1 MKRENAGETPWSS
14 PKFSG
19 LEAKPVRSRAS
30 SIEIISGEANM
41 FPTDVVIVAGA
52 RTPMA
57 RYTGIFSEVS
67 AIELGA
73 HAAKAAMHRSGV
85 DPHEIDHAI
94 FGNVMQTSA
103 DAIYGARHVGL
114 KAGLKVETPAVT
126 VNRLCGSGIEAIV
139 QAGQRLLLGEADIV
153 LAGGMENMTQAPFVI
168 RGARAGLKLG
178 GGVLEDFLFVGLTD
192 TYCGLPMALTA
203 EKLAEQHGITRKD
216 ADAYA
221 LRSQQAADAAAKA
234 GYFKEEITPVEVKQ
248 GKKATLASEDDHRRP
263 GTTMENL
270 ERLPPS
276 FKKDGIVTAGNAS
289 GIVDGA
295 AAVVVTREKTAKER
309 GLKPIGRIV
318 SWAVAGVDPSI
329 MGIGPVPSAR
339 KALQLARLKLEQID
353 RIEVNE
359 AFAAQYLAVEKE
371 LGLPRDK
378 TNVNGGAIALG
389 HPLGASGTRLVITV
403 LHELRRKDLRY
414 GLTTACIGGGQ
425 GIAMVVE
432 TLGN

>member
-1 MKRENAGETPWSS
+1 
-14 PKFSG
+14 
-19 LEAKPVRSRAS
+19 
-30 SIEIISGEANM
+30 M
-41 FPTDVVIVAGA
+41 FPSDVVIVAGA

-57 RYTGIFSEVS
+57 RYTGGFSEVS
-67 AIELGA
+67 AIDLGA
-73 HAAKAAMHRSGV
+73 HAGKAAIQKSGV
-85 DPHEIDHAI
+85 DPAEFDHAI

-139 QAGQRLLLGEADIV
+139 QGAHRLLLGEANMV

-168 RGARAGLKLG
+168 RGARTGLKLG
-178 GGVLEDFLFVGLTD
+178 GGALEDFLFVGLTD

-203 EKLAEQHGITRKD
+203 EKLAEQKGITRKD

-221 LRSQQAADAAAKA
+221 LRSQQAADAAFKA
-234 GYFKEEITPVEVKQ
+234 CYLTEEIVPVEVKH
-248 GKKATLASEDDHRRP
+248 GKKTILVKEDDHRRP
-263 GTTMENL
+263 ETTMEIL
-270 ERLPPS
+270 EKLPPS
-276 FKKDGIVTAGNAS
+276 FKKDGMVTAGNAS

-295 AAVVVTREKTAKER
+295 AAVVLTREKTAKER
-309 GLKPIGRIV
+309 GLKPLGRII

-329 MGIGPVPSAR
+329 MGIGPVPSTR
-339 KALQLARLKLEQID
+339 KALQLAGMKLEQID
-353 RIEVNE
+353 RVEVNE

-371 LGLPRDK
+371 LGLNRDK

-403 LHELRRKDLRY
+403 LNELRRKGLRY
-414 GLTTACIGGGQ
+414 GLATACIGGGQ
-425 GIAMVVE
+425 GIAIIVE
-432 TLGN
+432 AYS